1 MLGYFRFVL
10 AGDQVQVAKPDP
22 EIYLKACAM
31 LRLDPAEVLV
41 LEDSWNGVRSAHSA
55 GAPVILIP
63 DLQKD
68 TGPVE
73 GLYLRKMESL
83 EEVKKWA
90 GRSLTVRLSFCIIR
104 MKIIINFD
112 AGTTGRK
119 RGFYVG

>member
-1 MLGYFRFVL
+1 M
-10 AGDQVQVAKPDP
+10 AKPDP

-83 EEVKKWA
+83 EEVKKWLA
-90 GRSLTVRLSFCIIR
+90 GH
-104 MKIIINFD
+104 
-112 AGTTGRK
+112 
-119 RGFYVG
+119 

>member
-1 MLGYFRFVL
+1 MQKGLKSLLAYLKEEGDPHDGGHRFQPRPCSEL
-10 AGDQVQVAKPDP
+10 SGAHRSAGIFPICAGRGSGAGGETGS

-73 GLYLRKMESL
+73 GP
-83 EEVKKWA
+83 VPA
-90 GRSLTVRLSFCIIR
+90 
-104 MKIIINFD
+104 
-112 AGTTGRK
+112 
-119 RGFYVG
+119 

>member
-1 MLGYFRFVL
+1 ML
-10 AGDQVQVAKPDP
+10 AGDQVQVANRIRRSS
-22 EIYLKACAM
+22 ES
-31 LRLDPAEVLV
+31 LRYAAPGSAEVLV

-83 EEVKKWA
+83 
-90 GRSLTVRLSFCIIR
+90 
-104 MKIIINFD
+104 
-112 AGTTGRK
+112 
-119 RGFYVG
+119 